1 MHVKHN
7 QRRVSGP
14 GAFGTSNN
22 QCDSSENL
30 NSDQQQQHA
39 LYQQHQQRLYQQQQQ
54 QHRQQQ
60 HSHPHLLRQSLIN
73 LTSAHNISNNIG
85 VSNTSEQQGTN
96 TSGRSGAVEPSSS
109 SSLNYPNANSN
120 RNISTTNTNVSNT
133 LHKYISCSCESLKCA
148 VSAVA
153 AKASI
158 KRSRPGEPDSESLID
173 TQNADFTDYNVAYLD
188 ISQTGHSAGCLSSSI
203 SGGGGDDQHSLRSEY
218 LSSRLSGVSKQHSYD
233 SSCSGQLHGLTLTAK
248 ERSSQNQ
255 QQQQQQLQQQQQQ
268 LDCTNSTRVPS
279 SPISC
284 ANSNYSNQSNISAG
298 TGGGGGGGGVG
309 GGEGVGGVGPSTIC
323 DAYQDFSHYPTTNS
337 NSTSYG
343 NDFNDD
349 FKHIV
354 VHNFSNSDPITRYNV
369 SSGDCGGDGATSINN
384 TLTGTYCSPLKPHY
398 SDCNIYAKQQAEY
411 FSNLKSDFDQHAQHG
426 DKQQLVNKTYIFKC
440 LANSPSFLR
449 STKIKEQSKKLRN
462 LSLKN
467 RTAKKKGQIISKS
480 NAVSDNS
487 LHPGDKYLNLY
498 LVEKKNSQQQ
508 LQQYQQQQQ
517 QLEQQQSQTGRL
529 VTSDS
534 GSKTPSLTAGRQ
546 QLQQQLEQQQQQ
558 QQQDQQTVVAALS
571 RNLQQQQQQCL
582 VNGSVRTHPTYRHQ
596 SSIKRDS
603 KDYSGTLTPTAST
616 THRNSKVS
624 NSNNNKSCNLN
635 NNGNKLSVSTNSCN
649 KLHVAA
655 AGTHPYATSP
665 KSSLSSNGHL
675 NKYCL
680 TDISRRRK
688 AAFNRQL
695 SAPTDYTHSSN
706 NSNGNGNFNGNGNGN
721 GGSNSATEAA
731 CESTSTVASAGVG
744 SVAAKASVSLQ
755 NSVLIKPTSTSNS
768 CTNSF
773 NRRHIKRQKNN
784 KLNERLIH
792 GDSDESV
799 RCSYCSV
806 LNENDLRISFEN
818 TCTDSLVTAFDD
830 EALLICD
837 QGNEMV
843 HFDDVSLYGTP
854 KEEPMPS
861 IPVVSEKVSA
871 NFLKSQLQSWFQP
884 TDNRLAMK
892 LFGSRK
898 ALVKERIRQK
908 TSGHWVIHPC
918 SSFRFYWDLCM
929 LLLLVANLIILPVA
943 ISFFNDDLSTRW
955 IAFNCLSDTIFLI
968 DIVVN
973 FRTGIM
979 QQDNAEQVILDP
991 KLIAKHYL
999 KTWFF
1004 LDLISS
1010 IPLDYIFLIFNQVKD
1025 FSDSFQILH
1034 AGRALRIL
1042 RLAKLLSL
1050 VRLLRL
1056 SRLVRYVSQWEEV
1069 YILQNLQKKSADR
1082 RGRMHRKDKDG
1093 LTKSNLILKFLNM
1106 ASVFMRIFNL
1116 ICMMLLIGHWSGCLQ
1131 FLVPMLQGFP
1141 SNSWV
1146 SINELQESYWLE
1158 QYSWAL
1164 FKAMSHML
1172 CIGYGR
1178 FPPQSL
1184 TDMWLTMLSMI
1195 SGATC
1200 YALFLGHATNLIQS
1214 LDSSRRQYREKVK
1227 QVEEY
1232 MAYRK
1237 LPRDMRQ
1244 RITEYFEHRY
1254 QGKFF
1259 DEECILGELSE
1270 KLREDVINYNCRSL
1284 VASVPFFANADSNF
1298 VSDVVT
1304 KLKYEV
1310 FQPGD
1315 IIIKE
1320 GTIGTKMYFIQEGVV
1335 DIVMANGEVATSLSD
1350 GSYFGEICLLT
1361 NARRVASVRAET
1373 YCNLFSL
1380 SVDHFNCVLDQYPL
1394 MRKTMETVAA
1404 ERLNKIGKNPNIMQQ
1419 KDEQISNPES
1429 NTITA
1434 VVNALAAEA
1443 DDCKDDDIDIKENLL
1458 HGSESSFTGPVQ
1470 TIREGLPRP
1479 RSGEFR
1485 ALFEGNTP

>member
-1 MHVKHN
+1 MPFKN
-7 QRRVSGP
+7 FQRRVSGP
-14 GAFGTSNN
+14 GAYCNNYIQSRQENAEFLQLSQTQLHQSSVNIGFSNIVYNSATSEPLNSSRSGSTSLAVIDKSTTPKAESSDQKSGHKYNDLNKTSLSVEESNLNFNFVKSNGKSVSANNCSGSYKGLAGSNGAGTSS
-22 QCDSSENL
+22 QS
-30 NSDQQQQHA
+30 
-39 LYQQHQQRLYQQQQQ
+39 QQQQQ
-54 QHRQQQ
+54 
-60 HSHPHLLRQSLIN
+60 
-73 LTSAHNISNNIG
+73 SAGSRPDGPGSTFPCKKCAISNNL
-85 VSNTSEQQGTN
+85 SNPPTLHLGGTPSDGPPAHYHPACHEHHDHSN
-96 TSGRSGAVEPSSS
+96 QSLKSSPAHGGSGSSGRGVPAAAAANIVASSAPTKSSGGSGKGSALLSSCQGSFHSLQGGGSGSVDGNGSILPPYGHHSVSSSGAQTASGGSMQHACSNLLSHHTAVQPRLSYSTSSHTDSPNGSGTVLYNRSRINSNGATPGELERGGSIPGASSS
-109 SSLNYPNANSN
+109 S
-120 RNISTTNTNVSNT
+120 TNGG
-133 LHKYISCSCESLKCA
+133 
-148 VSAVA
+148 
-153 AKASI
+153 AK
-158 KRSRPGEPDSESLID
+158 
-173 TQNADFTDYNVAYLD
+173 
-188 ISQTGHSAGCLSSSI
+188 H
-203 SGGGGDDQHSLRSEY
+203 
-218 LSSRLSGVSKQHSYD
+218 
-233 SSCSGQLHGLTLTAK
+233 
-248 ERSSQNQ
+248 
-255 QQQQQQLQQQQQQ
+255 
-268 LDCTNSTRVPS
+268 
-279 SPISC
+279 
-284 ANSNYSNQSNISAG
+284 
-298 TGGGGGGGGVG
+298 
-309 GGEGVGGVGPSTIC
+309 
-323 DAYQDFSHYPTTNS
+323 
-337 NSTSYG
+337 
-343 NDFNDD
+343 
-349 FKHIV
+349 
-354 VHNFSNSDPITRYNV
+354 
-369 SSGDCGGDGATSINN
+369 
-384 TLTGTYCSPLKPHY
+384 
-398 SDCNIYAKQQAEY
+398 
-411 FSNLKSDFDQHAQHG
+411 
-426 DKQQLVNKTYIFKC
+426 
-440 LANSPSFLR
+440 
-449 STKIKEQSKKLRN
+449 
-462 LSLKN
+462 
-467 RTAKKKGQIISKS
+467 
-480 NAVSDNS
+480 
-487 LHPGDKYLNLY
+487 
-498 LVEKKNSQQQ
+498 
-508 LQQYQQQQQ
+508 
-517 QLEQQQSQTGRL
+517 
-529 VTSDS
+529 
-534 GSKTPSLTAGRQ
+534 
-546 QLQQQLEQQQQQ
+546 QQQQQ
-558 QQQDQQTVVAALS
+558 QQQQHATNYNVFSVNYERKSASIGGGVAS
-571 RNLQQQQQQCL
+571 
-582 VNGSVRTHPTYRHQ
+582 GSGGGVF
-596 SSIKRDS
+596 
-603 KDYSGTLTPTAST
+603 SGGAS
-616 THRNSKVS
+616 
-624 NSNNNKSCNLN
+624 
-635 NNGNKLSVSTNSCN
+635 G
-649 KLHVAA
+649 
-655 AGTHPYATSP
+655 
-665 KSSLSSNGHL
+665 SSNGNGSKTINNSSNKSNNSNGAINGASNSGNGYGYHASDISQLRNIIEL
-675 NKYCL
+675 NKQVNDLNSKNVEY
-680 TDISRRRK
+680 
-688 AAFNRQL
+688 NRQL
-695 SAPTDYTHSSN
+695 SAPAENNINKSSSN
-706 NSNGNGNFNGNGNGN
+706 CY
-721 GGSNSATEAA
+721 SNSVYNLF
-731 CESTSTVASAGVG
+731 SNHI
-744 SVAAKASVSLQ
+744 LPQ
-755 NSVLIKPTSTSNS
+755 YHSNS
-768 CTNSF
+768 PNTNSL
-773 NRRHIKRQKNN
+773 NRAKKKRSY
-784 KLNERLIH
+784 KLNGSRLFSAASS
-792 GDSDESV
+792 DSIRFHSNLSNQNDT
-799 RCSYCSV
+799 
-806 LNENDLRISFEN
+806 DLRVSIDN
-818 TCTDSLVTAFDD
+818 TCTDSLVTALDD
-830 EALLICD
+830 EALLITD
-837 QGNEMV
+837 YMNDMAKSKV

-854 KEEPMPS
+854 KEEPLPNIPPS
-861 IPVVSEKVSA
+861 IEKPSS
-871 NFLKSQLQSWFQP
+871 NFLKNQLQAWFQP

-892 LFGSRK
+892 LFGSKK

-908 TSGHWVIHPC
+908 TAGHWVIHPC

-955 IAFNCLSDTIFLI
+955 IAFNCLSDTIFLV

-1010 IPLDYIFLIFNQVKD
+1010 IPLDYIFLIFNQMQKYSQD
-1025 FSDSFQILH
+1025 FSDSFQLLH

-1069 YILQNLQKKSADR
+1069 YILQNLQKKHSNR
-1082 RGRMHRKDKDG
+1082 RGRSFQKEKAKG
-1093 LTKSNLILKFLNM
+1093 FSKSSLILKFLNM

-1146 SINELQESYWLE
+1146 AINELQESYWLE

-1304 KLKYEV
+1304 KLRYEV

-1320 GTIGTKMYFIQEGVV
+1320 GTIGSKMYFIQEGIV

-1380 SVDHFNCVLDQYPL
+1380 SVDHFNAVLDQYPL

-1404 ERLNKIGKNPNIMQQ
+1404 ERLNKIGKNPNIMAQ
-1419 KDEQISNPES
+1419 KEESESGNTETNQIS
-1429 NTITA
+1429 A

-1443 DDCKDDDIDIKENLL
+1443 DNVDNLSDGN
-1458 HGSESSFTGPVQ
+1458 GSMKKGTSQSSLNELNQ
-1470 TIREGLPRP
+1470 SLKMSLPRP
-1479 RSGEFR
+1479 KSGEFR
-1485 ALFEGNTP
+1485 ALFEG